1 MFFVLI
7 GRVRTAEKGE
17 AKGEE
22 KRGEEKKA
30 KEARSEWPLEQQ
42 ANRRAELMVTEK
54 RKSE

>member
-1 MFFVLI
+1 M
-7 GRVRTAEKGE
+7 RTAEKAE

-42 ANRRAELMVTEK
+42 ANRRAELIVDGDREEKTKTE
-54 RKSE
+54 